1 MELIFDLK
9 RPDPLYFAWKNA
21 VNDPSNLNG
30 WPLTDLKK
38 TDKETI
44 FKRIEEKY
52 GCETLEVRRKDDRYL
67 TGVTVKFRSEKD
79 LSWFLLKWG

>member
-1 MELIFDLK
+1 MDLK
-9 RPDPLYFAWKNA
+9 FDVERPHPLYFAWKNA

-30 WPLTDLKK
+30 QSPTDLKK

-44 FKRIEEKY
+44 FKRIKEKY

-79 LSWFLLKWG
+79 LSWFLLKWS